1 MGSFSGKHWIITGGG
16 SGMGLAS
23 ARLLHSLGA
32 TVALWDM
39 NPSVAD
45 RAAELEGTSSVVDV
59 TQPDAV
65 ASALSATLAAFG
77 KIDGVL
83 HAAGIMKTGLVETLD
98 AASQARMITINL
110 GGSAVVAHAV
120 IPALKPTRGSLVLFG
135 SVAAFYGTPEFA
147 AYAASKAGVL
157 SFAQALRI
165 ELEDAGVHV
174 GVFCPHFVKTPMIGG
189 DNKDASFINQKSIFV
204 TQHEPE
210 AMAKAIVHGIA
221 ARQFLIVPSW
231 RERLIY
237 AMSRYAEFTGH
248 LLMKQ
253 NWKA

>member
-1 MGSFSGKHWIITGGG
+1 MGSFSGKHWIITGAG

-39 NPSVAD
+39 NPSVND
-45 RAAELEGTSSVVDV
+45 RAAELDGVGCVVNVTEPESV
-59 TQPDAV
+59 A
-65 ASALSATLAAFG
+65 AALSATLAAFG

-98 AASQARMITINL
+98 GASQAQVIAVNL
-110 GGSAVVAHAV
+110 GGSAIVAQAL
-120 IPALKPTRGSLVLFG
+120 IPHLKATRGSLVLFG
-135 SVAAFYGTPEFA
+135 SVAAFHGTPEFA

-157 SFAQALRI
+157 SFGQALRI

-189 DNKDASFINQKSIFV
+189 ENKDASFINQKSIFV
-204 TQHEPE
+204 TQHEPD

-221 ARQFLIVPSW
+221 ARRFLIVPSW

-237 AMSRYAEFTGH
+237 AVSRYAEFTGH
-248 LLMKQ
+248 RLMKQ
-253 NWKA
+253 NWQS